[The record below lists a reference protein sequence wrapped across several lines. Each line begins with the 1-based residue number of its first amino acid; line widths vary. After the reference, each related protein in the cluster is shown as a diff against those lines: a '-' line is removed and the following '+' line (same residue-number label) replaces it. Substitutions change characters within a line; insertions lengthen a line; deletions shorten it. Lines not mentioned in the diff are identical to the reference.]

1 MYTQV
6 YAYLD
11 YALSVVD
18 CHTHSQPCTKD
29 SPHAAHAHTLL
40 YLGILVERER
50 GGDVLLFVLS
60 FRRKSLRWKN
70 PGRILAPGERERE
83 RERERDTHTQE
94 WEYTYT
100 HTGMGHSCHHHESGA
115 RRWGFHGTMEFCKGP
130 GPSIVSLNSNKS
142 SSSSSSSMPL
152 QNSMGA
158 WKPHRGLSCVHNL

>member
-1 MYTQV
+1 MS
-6 YAYLD
+6 AGPD
-11 YALSVVD
+11 R
-18 CHTHSQPCTKD
+18 
-29 SPHAAHAHTLL
+29 L
-40 YLGILVERER
+40 YKGSRRRWPTAPIRILVEGKR
-50 GGDVLLFVLS
+50 GGTYCYLFCPSEEKVCAGRTPDEFLLQ
-60 FRRKSLRWKN
+60 
-70 PGRILAPGERERE
+70 ERERE
-83 RERERDTHTQE
+83 RERERYTHTQE